1 MMAHVN
7 LLPMVYRRNQLVL
20 RCALQWSAI
29 WFVALS
35 SVGVLYWIQNTHNH
49 RARGRLESLR
59 QEYAPAK
66 QLAEEVESLR
76 LKIDELRNRESIV
89 LSLADEQSVLT
100 LVGLLSRATLQ
111 CEGKLCIQRLQLSRR
126 QESGPHFI
134 KILQLDGIAV
144 DNHLVARFAAALR
157 DTAAFQ
163 RVELKSSGRRTG
175 DEPAA
180 QVYSLEC
187 FF

>member
-1 MMAHVN
+1 MSHVN
-7 LLPMVYRRNQLVL
+7 LLPMVYRRKQLIL
-20 RCALQWSAI
+20 RCALLWSAI
-29 WFVALS
+29 WLVALA
-35 SVGVLYWIQNTHNH
+35 SVGVLYWIQHTQNH

-59 QEYAPAK
+59 REYAPAK

-89 LSLADEQSVLT
+89 LTLADEQSMLT
-100 LVGLLSRATLQ
+100 LVGLLSRATAQ
-111 CEGKLCIQRLQLSRR
+111 CEGGLCIQQLQLNRR
-126 QESGPHFI
+126 QESGTHYSR
-134 KILQLDGIAV
+134 ILQLDGIAV

-163 RVELKSSGRRTG
+163 RVELKSSGRRNG
-175 DEPAA
+175 DGPVA